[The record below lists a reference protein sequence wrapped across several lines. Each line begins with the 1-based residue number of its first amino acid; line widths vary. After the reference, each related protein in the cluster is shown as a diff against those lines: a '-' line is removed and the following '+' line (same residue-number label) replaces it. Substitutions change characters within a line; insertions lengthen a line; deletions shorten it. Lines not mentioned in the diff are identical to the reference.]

1 MSDATQGEGWW
12 QASDGKWYP
21 PQEHPDFQSG
31 ATQPIGATPPPTA
44 AMPPVPP
51 SAAPAGP
58 PIGPPPGAP
67 VGPPPGAPGSGS
79 NNTKWIIGGVV
90 AAVVIAI
97 AAFLLLGGDDKKTN
111 VAATSSSSASSS
123 SSKSSSS
130 SSKSSS
136 SSSKSSSSSSS
147 SLSASDLQARML
159 KASDIGSDFIDEK
172 FVVDTGPTNCGQPN
186 ARESIPPK
194 GEVGS
199 TAASGVAAFQEDAAA
214 FSTSDDAQKVLDLI
228 LSQTDSSTCPSP
240 TIQGG
245 EPVAF
250 SQPIDRSAQVTT
262 PVEKI
267 FEIDFQTPE
276 SQGQFFVVK
285 DGVAIVTFTF
295 NAQQGTDPSQLPNAM
310 DLVNKGL
317 KKIVNG

>member
-21 PQEHPDFQSG
+21 PEQHPGFDAG
-31 ATQPIGATPPPTA
+31 ATQPIEATPPPTA
-44 AMPPVPP
+44 AMPIAPP
-51 SAAPAGP
+51 PPAPGGP

-67 VGPPPGAPGSGS
+67 VGPPPGAPGAGS

-90 AAVVIAI
+90 AVAVIAI
-97 AAFLLLGGDDKKTN
+97 AAFLLLGGDDKKQN
-111 VAATSSSSASSS
+111 VAAA
-123 SSKSSSS
+123 SSSS

-147 SLSASDLQARML
+147 SKSSSSSSSLSTSDLQARML
-159 KASDIGSDFIDEK
+159 NASDIGPDFSDDT

-199 TAASGVAAFQEDAAA
+199 AASSGVASFQEDAVA
-214 FSTSDDAQKVLDLI
+214 FSSSADAQKVLDLI
-228 LSQTDSSTCPSP
+228 LSQTDSSKCPSP
-240 TIQGG
+240 TVQGG
-245 EPVAF
+245 EPVVF
-250 SQPIDRSAQVTT
+250 SQPIDRSSEVTT
-262 PVEKI
+262 KVEKI

-276 SQGQFFVVK
+276 AQGQFFVVK

-295 NAQQGTDPSQLPNAM
+295 AAQQGTDPSQLPNAM

-317 KKIVNG
+317 AKIVNG